1 MAVLGATVA
10 TLIDIAKR
18 LDPDGKIARI
28 AEILNQSNEVLSD
41 MLWIEGNLPTG
52 DRTTVRTGLPAV
64 AFRRIN
70 EGVPR
75 SKSIVAQLDEG
86 AAMLEGFAEVD
97 RKLAILSGDIAQ
109 YRLSESAAFFE
120 SMNQTMATNV
130 FYGNANA
137 TPAQFTGLAPRYG
150 ALSPA
155 NGGPSSASGNIIDAG
170 GTGSTNRSIWLV
182 VWGDQTIRG
191 IYPKG
196 TKAGLFHED
205 ATSNKASAGGDG
217 FPVGDVLYDASG
229 NPYMG
234 YRDHYEWN
242 CGLSVRDW
250 RYAVRICN
258 VDRTLM
264 TKDAASGPDIIDLM
278 TQALEN
284 VQSISMGGT
293 KAVFYVP
300 RNVRS
305 FLRRQMVNHKNVF
318 LDMEDVGG
326 NHVMTFDGV
335 PVRRVDAL
343 NVDEARVV

>member
-1 MAVLGATVA
+1 MAVLGASVA
-10 TLIDIAKR
+10 TLVDIAKR

-28 AEILNQSNEVLSD
+28 AEVLNASNEVLDD

-75 SKSIVAQLDEG
+75 SKSLVAQVDEG

-120 SMNQTMATNV
+120 SMNQTMASTV
-130 FYGNANA
+130 FYGNALA
-137 TPAQFTGLAPRYG
+137 TPKQFTGLAPRYNS
-150 ALSPA
+150 LS
-155 NGGPSSASGNIIDAG
+155 GVTGKNIIDGG
-170 GTGSTNRSIWLV
+170 GTSTTNRSIWLV

-191 IYPKG
+191 IYPKNS
-196 TKAGLFHED
+196 KAGLFHED
-205 ATSNKASAGGDG
+205 ATSNSSGAGDG

-250 RYAVRICN
+250 RYAVRIAN
-258 VDRTLM
+258 VDRTTLV
-264 TKDAASGPDIIDLM
+264 KDAASGADVIDLM
-278 TQALEN
+278 VQALEN
-284 VQSISMGGT
+284 VQSTSMGGT
-293 KAVFYVP
+293 KAAFYVS
-300 RNVRS
+300 RSVRS
-305 FLRRQMVNHKNVF
+305 FLRRQMVNHKNV
-318 LDMEDVGG
+318 LLNMDEVAGQ
-326 NHVMTFDGV
+326 HVLTFDGI

>member
-1 MAVLGATVA
+1 MAVLGNSVV
-10 TLIDIAKR
+10 TLVDIAKR
-18 LDPDGKIARI
+18 LDPDGKVARI
-28 AEILNQSNEVLSD
+28 AELLNQENEVLD
-41 MLWIEGNLPTG
+41 DIAWVEGNLPTG
-52 DRTTVRTGLPAV
+52 DRTTVRAGLPGV
-64 AFRRIN
+64 SFRALN

-75 SKSIVAQLDEG
+75 SKSQVSQFDEG

-120 SMNQTMATNV
+120 SMNQTMSSKV

-137 TPAQFTGLAPRYG
+137 TPKEFTGLAPRY
-150 ALSPA
+150 ASLSGVTA
-155 NGGPSSASGNIIDAG
+155 KNIIDGG

-196 TKAGLFHED
+196 SKAGLFHED
-205 ATSNKASAGGDG
+205 ATSNQAASGDG
-217 FPVGDVLYDASG
+217 YPVGDVLYDASA

-258 VDRTLM
+258 IDRTTL
-264 TKDAASGPDIIDLM
+264 TKDAASGADIIDLM
-278 TQALEN
+278 VQALET
-284 VQSISMGGT
+284 VQSTSLGGT
-293 KAVFYVP
+293 KAAFYVS
-300 RNVRS
+300 RSVRS
-305 FLRRQMVNHKNVF
+305 FLRRQMVNHKNV
-318 LDMEDVGG
+318 LLNMEDVGG
-326 NHVMTFDGV
+326 SHVMTFDTV

-343 NVDEARVV
+343 NVDEARIT

>member
-10 TLIDIAKR
+10 TLVDIAKR
-18 LDPDGKIARI
+18 LDPGGKFARI
-28 AEILNQSNEVLSD
+28 AEVLNASNEVLDD

-75 SKSIVAQLDEG
+75 SKSLVAQIDEG

-120 SMNQTMATNV
+120 SMNQTMASTV

-137 TPAQFTGLAPRYG
+137 SPKQFTGLAPRY
-150 ALSPA
+150 ASLSGITAP
-155 NGGPSSASGNIIDAG
+155 NIIDGG

-182 VWGDQTIRG
+182 SWGDQSIRG

-196 TKAGLFHED
+196 SKAGLFHED
-205 ATSNKASAGGDG
+205 ATANAAGGGDG

-258 VDRTLM
+258 IDRTTM
-264 TKDAASGPDIIDLM
+264 TKDASAGADIIDLM
-278 TQALEN
+278 IQAMEN
-284 VQSISMGGT
+284 IQSTSMGGM
-293 KAVFYVP
+293 KSAFYVS
-300 RNVRS
+300 RSVRS
-305 FLRRQMVNHKNVF
+305 ILRRQMLNHKNV
-318 LDMEDVGG
+318 LLAMDEVAGK
-326 NHVMTFDGV
+326 HVLTFDGT

-343 NVDEARVV
+343 NVDEARIT